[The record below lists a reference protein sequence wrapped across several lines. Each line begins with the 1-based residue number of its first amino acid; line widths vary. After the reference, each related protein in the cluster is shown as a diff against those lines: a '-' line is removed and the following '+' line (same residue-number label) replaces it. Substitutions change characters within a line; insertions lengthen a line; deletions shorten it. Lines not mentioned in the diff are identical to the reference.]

1 VRDTVRRMNE
11 EHLALCASDEWR
23 DALKQWIMPWAL
35 TGVELG
41 NDVIE
46 IGPGP
51 GLTTDELR
59 QQVARL
65 TAVEL
70 DELLAGALATRLAGS
85 NVDVVNADATAM
97 PLEADRFTGA
107 VSFTMLH
114 HVPTTDL
121 QNRIFA
127 ELARVLAPTG
137 VLVLSDS
144 IASDE
149 LRAFHDGDTYNP
161 IDPATIDARLATAG
175 FDAIDVRVNE
185 YGWSAHARKP

>member
-1 VRDTVRRMNE
+1 MNE

-59 QQVARL
+59 QQV
-65 TAVEL
+65 
-70 DELLAGALATRLAGS
+70 AGS

-161 IDPATIDARLATAG
+161 IDPTTIDARLATAG

>member
-1 VRDTVRRMNE
+1 MNE
-11 EHLALCASDEWR
+11 EHLAVCASDEWR

-41 NDVIE
+41 ADVIE

-70 DELLAGALATRLAGS
+70 DPSLAGALAERLAGT
-85 NVDVVNADATAM
+85 NVEVVNADATAI
-97 PLEADRFTGA
+97 PLDDDRFTGA

-114 HVPTTDL
+114 HVPTLEL
-121 QNRIFA
+121 QDRIFG
-127 ELARVLAPTG
+127 ELARVLAPDG
-137 VLVLSDS
+137 ALVLSDS
-144 IASDE
+144 VASDD

-161 IDPATIDARLATAG
+161 VDPTTVDARLARAG

-185 YGWSAHARKP
+185 YGWAAHARKR